1 MSSNVFKL
9 NMSDKE
15 AESKEFEY
23 PPSGEYLCR
32 ITDLELKEVS
42 KAGDNFGKPFW
53 KLTLTV
59 EDGSYEGRQIPTSVM
74 LYDGALYTI
83 KNLCEAV
90 HPEFIEGKGIKLPS
104 VANGNPD
111 PDPWMGQLVKIK
123 GTKYAAGTLR
133 RDKTTREF
141 DEFQIRFRPA
151 KSDNKSNVSGLPL
164 PS

>member
-1 MSSNVFKL
+1 MTFKL

-59 EDGSYEGRQIPTSVM
+59 EEGQYEGRTIPTSIM
-74 LYDGALYTI
+74 LYDGALYSI
-83 KNLCEAV
+83 KNLCEAL
-90 HPEFIEGKGIKLPS
+90 HPEFIDGKNIALPS
-104 VANGNPD
+104 VENGNPD
-111 PDPWMGQLVKIK
+111 PGPWMGKLVRIK
-123 GTKYAAGTLR
+123 GTKYAQGTLR
-133 RDKTTREF
+133 RDKTTREYE
-141 DEFQIRFRPA
+141 EFQIRFRPA
-151 KSDNKSNVSGLPL
+151 KSDNKNNVSGLPI

>member
-1 MSSNVFKL
+1 MTFKL

-32 ITDLELKEVS
+32 ITDLEIKEVS
-42 KAGDNFGKPFW
+42 KSGDNFGKPFW

-59 EDGSYEGRQIPTSVM
+59 EEGQFEGRTIPTSVM

-90 HPEFIEGKGIKLPS
+90 HPEFLEGKEIRLPS
-104 VANGNPD
+104 VENGNPD
-111 PDPWMGQLVKIK
+111 PSPWLGQLVKIK

-151 KSDNKSNVSGLPL
+151 KSDKKNNLSGLPI